1 MLTSIR
7 LENFKCFERLELQ
20 PRRITVLIGP
30 NGAGKS
36 SVLQALMFLRQS
48 LHHEAPQWQGPF
60 VNLVGFPQALHSDA
74 TERELAIALEGER
87 SVNDKRVGFSYRAA
101 FSDEGLLAN
110 IGSIGEVIG
119 RVGELNWIDRPLNV
133 GWRRDAGQDPNMGV
147 IRKYGG
153 ASFAFHV
160 SLAIGSPHGRIRPD
174 LSTLTPNEERTE
186 IRQTQQRFLDTI
198 ADALESWWF
207 GSLVRGFIK
216 SSYPLASEKL
226 KELRSAESYDR
237 LSQEMASTLAYE
249 KDIRTQVADWIKL
262 VTEVPIEHRLDAG
275 PEATVNAVS
284 RITQGEIPIV
294 NEGFGTNQLTW
305 LLYQLVKT
313 PEGGLAGIEE
323 PETHLHPK
331 AIARL
336 GDVFVDIATKED
348 KQLLLATH
356 SDHLLLSLLNNVA
369 ERKLTADDLA
379 IYYFQLEDGKV
390 SVRRQEVTD
399 DGLVK
404 GGLPGFFD
412 AALEAQRRHLDAVT
426 KHQPLEAVAQQP

>member
-48 LHHEAPQWQGPF
+48 LGHEDPQWRGPF
-60 VNLVGFPQALHSDA
+60 VNLVDFPQALYSGA
-74 TERELAIALEGER
+74 TTGELSIATGGKCALDWMNLR
-87 SVNDKRVGFSYRAA
+87 FAYQATFSE
-101 FSDEGLLAN
+101 EGLTAN
-110 IGSIGEVIG
+110 NGLLNWGHSPLQVRWRRGKGPDETRVDFDFSHLRWTFEVTGSSVIG
-119 RVGELNWIDRPLNV
+119 KPHERVQGTVTGPPI
-133 GWRRDAGQDPNMGV
+133 GQ
-147 IRKYGG
+147 
-153 ASFAFHV
+153 
-160 SLAIGSPHGRIRPD
+160 
-174 LSTLTPNEERTE
+174 EEAV
-186 IRQTQQRFLDTI
+186 QAQQRLLDSI
-198 ADALESWWF
+198 PDAIQSWRF
-207 GSLVRGFIK
+207 GPPVRGFIK
-216 SSYPLASEKL
+216 SSYSLASEKL
-226 KELRSAESYDR
+226 KELLPAGPYDK
-237 LSQEMASTLAYE
+237 LSQKLASTLGFDKEGRLEIGALIE
-249 KDIRTQVADWIKL
+249 R
-262 VTEVPIEHRLDAG
+262 VTGVPIEYGLDEG

-284 RITQGEIPIV
+284 RISQGEIPIA

-313 PEGGLAGIEE
+313 PQGGLAAIEE

-331 AIARL
+331 AIAKL
-336 GDVFVDIATKED
+336 GDVFVKIATQED

-369 ERKLTADDLA
+369 ERKLAADDLA
-379 IYYFQLEDGKV
+379 IYYFWPEDGKV
-390 SVRRQEVTD
+390 SVRQQEVTP

-412 AALEAQRRHLDAVT
+412 AALEAQRRHLDAVI
-426 KHQPLEAVAQQP
+426 KHQPLEAVVQQP